1 MTRRC
6 FLTRHAAMA
15 TLAMIGLGSAQAQGY
30 PLRPITLT
38 LPWAAGGGTDFATRT
53 LAVLLEKEL
62 GQPVNVVNRTGGSGV
77 VGHVAAAEAV
87 PDGYSIGVISAE
99 IGMLHQQGLTKLRH
113 TDYEPI
119 TRMFIVPAGISVNA
133 SGPYKTVADILG
145 AAKASP
151 GKLKG
156 SGTGQGGI
164 WHLALAGW
172 LKEQGLPPNAIAW
185 VPSQGAAPAFQD
197 LAADSIALVTA
208 SPGEGKAM
216 MDAGKVK
223 GLAVMASSRI
233 RTMGQIP
240 TLKEASGSDFT
251 LASWAAVVAPK
262 GTPQP
267 MLDRLSA
274 ALRKVIDSPG
284 YQEPLESRGFI
295 VGASLTPQQLGDWM
309 ARSDKSLGELMRD
322 AGIVK

>member
-1 MTRRC
+1 MTYRSLLRV
-6 FLTRHAAMA
+6 LAAAAGMVMMS
-15 TLAMIGLGSAQAQGY
+15 TAQAQTY
-30 PLRPITLT
+30 PSRPITLT

-53 LAVLLEKEL
+53 LAALLEREL
-62 GQPVNVVNRTGGSGV
+62 GQPINVVNRTGGSGV
-77 VGHVAAAEAV
+77 VGHTAAAEAA
-87 PDGYSIGVISAE
+87 PDGYTISVISAE
-99 IGMLHQQGLTKLRH
+99 IGMMHQQGLTKLRH

-119 TRMFIVPAGISVNA
+119 TRMFVIPAGISVNSA
-133 SGPYKTVADILG
+133 GPYKTVGDLIS
-145 AAKASP
+145 AAKANP

-172 LKEQGLPPNAIAW
+172 LKDQGLAVNAIAW
-185 VPSQGAAPAFQD
+185 VPSQGSSPAFQD

-233 RTMGQIP
+233 QTMPQIP
-240 TLKEASGSDFT
+240 TLREASGSGFT

-262 GTPQP
+262 GTPRP
-267 MLDRLSA
+267 VLDRLA
-274 ALRKVIDSPG
+274 AAVRKVVDSRD
-284 YQEPLESRGFI
+284 YQQPLEARGFI
-295 VGASLTPQQLGDWM
+295 VGDSLSPQQLADWM
-309 ARSDKSLGELMRD
+309 AQSDRSLGELMRD